1 VRTVAGR
8 LGHANPA
15 MTLRVYAHAVEGA
28 DRALASALGY
38 ALEAPSAVEPA
49 MISSRGPSVLSRL
62 GVDQASVDAFCRRNG
77 VRRLAVF
84 GSALRDDFTPD
95 SDVDLL
101 VEFEPGCKVG
111 LFDMARME
119 MELEELVVGHRVDLR
134 TAGDLGVRFREDVVA
149 HAEPVYDVAA

>member
-1 VRTVAGR
+1 MVRESKG
-8 LGHANPA
+8 
-15 MTLRVYAHAVEGA
+15 M
-28 DRALASALGY
+28 D
-38 ALEAPSAVEPA
+38 
-49 MISSRGPSVLSRL
+49 VLSRL
-62 GVDQASVDAFCRRNG
+62 GADRESIDAFCRRNG

-84 GSALRDDFTPD
+84 GSALRDDFTAD

-101 VEFEPGCKVG
+101 VEFEPDRSVS

-134 TAGDLGVRFREDVVA
+134 TAGDLGARFRERVVA